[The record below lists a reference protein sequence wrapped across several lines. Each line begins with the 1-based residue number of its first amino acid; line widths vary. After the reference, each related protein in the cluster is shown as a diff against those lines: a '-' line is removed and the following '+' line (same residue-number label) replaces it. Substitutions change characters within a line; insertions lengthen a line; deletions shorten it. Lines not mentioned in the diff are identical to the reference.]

1 MHKIRTL
8 LPVLILVQFLSN
20 NYILARIVVPR
31 GLIPVVNSNKSR
43 LCSLLVPWINGTSSP
58 LSLLKGQIISIAV
71 NPDTSPY
78 LMTFDGTTK
87 LPNGGLMFS
96 LQKEIARRGG
106 WGGIKYV
113 LTPNFLSF
121 PSSTA
126 YLLAILPYVDF
137 YGGGPRYASATSR
150 SLGIGFTSKVDDN
163 SMTLIG
169 LVKKQAKPYN
179 LWRFLEPLA
188 DTVWLTVVCVCIVY
202 AIFHYLFEMLERRTI
217 AAAAAAAGGDVA
229 EEADGGG
236 ASINASW
243 ALVDGEEYELTMTNT
258 LYQAFADLA
267 LTDSSMQP
275 SVWSTK
281 VLRVGYIGFLY
292 VIIAS
297 YTAALAG
304 SLITSVSSSS
314 SVTSISDAN
323 AQGQLLCVEASNY
336 EYISV
341 LARSYPGVQVVK
353 VNTPS
358 GQGILQAMTE
368 GVCVGGLVTRWEWNV
383 LQNAQLVNP
392 RCSFFR
398 ASGGIRSFSGSWA
411 FDNDVGPVACTTLV
425 GLSVTSALTDMKSD
439 GTYGSILAAAKAA
452 YADTSCPD
460 TNDVALA
467 AASTTSGLGLAELG
481 GIFLVYAIFVG
492 LSLLAIAVKAVV
504 YTRLY
509 GCRSTRTP
517 SQDVPQRGVDG
528 GTNVDDDEMVGIPG
542 AVMPERYTYWVV
554 G

>member
-304 SLITSVSSSS
+304 SLITSVSSSL